1 MECLVE
7 HLDQRII
14 LWSFLCLNP
23 VTYHVFKYFTC
34 NLATI
39 FI

>member
-1 MECLVE
+1 MECLVGS
-7 HLDQRII
+7 LDRGII
-14 LWSFLCLNP
+14 PWSFLCLNP